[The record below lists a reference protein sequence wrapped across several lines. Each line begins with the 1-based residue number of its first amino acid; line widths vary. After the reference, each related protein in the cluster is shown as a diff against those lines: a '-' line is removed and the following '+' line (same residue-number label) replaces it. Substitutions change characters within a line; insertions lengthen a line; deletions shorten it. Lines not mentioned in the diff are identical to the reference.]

1 MGECS
6 GFDKSRRLFDILHIV
21 HLGTLRDIIPS
32 CLIDAL
38 EDGTLPAFY
47 GMQGRSNDEV
57 LYRMSQHAQMWARDQ
72 GLDLYVGL

>member
-1 MGECS
+1 MSIGHLTLRAAWRLTIS
-6 GFDKSRRLFDILHIV
+6 TVDPADPSPWVNVPGFDKSRRLFDILHIV

-47 GMQGRSNDEV
+47 GMQGR
-57 LYRMSQHAQMWARDQ
+57 
-72 GLDLYVGL
+72 